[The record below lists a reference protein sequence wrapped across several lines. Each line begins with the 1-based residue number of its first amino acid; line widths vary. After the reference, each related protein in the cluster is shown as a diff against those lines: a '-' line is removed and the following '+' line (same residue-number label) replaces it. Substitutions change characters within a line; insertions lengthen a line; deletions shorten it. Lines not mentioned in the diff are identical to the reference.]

1 MLRRTRVPKGWLAS
15 FAELGDEQLNTLM
28 DNFVVEEEES
38 FVSIGLE
45 YPVESLINILGSL
58 ADEGRKAMNG
68 DNEEG

>member
-1 MLRRTRVPKGWLAS
+1 MIALAS